1 MEEHLGS
8 PWGGGR
14 ARTRTRTSQPR
25 WHRSNVE
32 GVSFLSLEVSQ
43 LGLLP
48 RREWSREWGLPEYP
62 LLPLLPICTP

>member
-1 MEEHLGS
+1 MEGHLGS

-14 ARTRTRTSQPR
+14 ARTHTRTSQPR

-48 RREWSREWGLPEYP
+48 RREWSRE
-62 LLPLLPICTP
+62 